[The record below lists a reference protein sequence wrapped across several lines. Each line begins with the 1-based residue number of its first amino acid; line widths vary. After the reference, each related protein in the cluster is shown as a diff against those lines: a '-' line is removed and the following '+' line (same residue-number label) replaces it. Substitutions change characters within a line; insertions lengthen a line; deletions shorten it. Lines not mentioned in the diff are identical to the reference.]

1 VSPFVLAVVA
11 AAAVDDGSIAIALD
25 DGTVWRVGD
34 GEWEEIG
41 ACPDGEV
48 AELVADATT
57 AELAVTCGDGSAWRW
72 SESDGWTP
80 VDTWNDRG
88 ADGEGV
94 GASVGGALDASSGDA
109 LDAPTG
115 GELAV
120 PLRSWWPQLEVITR
134 ATREEDAAPV
144 YEGWVRLRWDL

>member
-11 AAAVDDGSIAIALD
+11 AAAVDDGAIAIALD

-48 AELVADATT
+48 AELDADVTT
-57 AELAVTCGDGSAWRW
+57 AELAVACGDGTAWRW
-72 SESDGWTP
+72 SEGDGWTP
-80 VDTWNDRG
+80 VDTWDD
-88 ADGEGV
+88 DGGTDV
-94 GASVGGALDASSGDA
+94 PAIGD
-109 LDAPTG
+109 
-115 GELAV
+115 ELVV
-120 PLRSWWPQLEVITR
+120 PLRSWWPQLELITR
-134 ATREEDAAPV
+134 TTREDDAVPV

>member
-11 AAAVDDGSIAIALD
+11 AVAIDDGAIAIALD

-34 GEWEEIG
+34 AEWDEIG

-48 AELVADATT
+48 AELDADATT
-57 AELAVTCGDGSAWRW
+57 AELAVTCGDGTAWRW
-72 SESDGWTP
+72 SDGDGWTP
-80 VDTWNDRG
+80 VDAWGD
-88 ADGEGV
+88 DGSDAAIGDV
-94 GASVGGALDASSGDA
+94 PTAGDVAL
-109 LDAPTG
+109 
-115 GELAV
+115 

-134 ATREEDAAPV
+134 ATREHDAAPV